1 MTAPPDGG
9 AAADKVPPDTFVVVL
24 AGGEGTRMWPLSRS
38 RRPKQLLQ
46 LNGPRSLI
54 QQTVD
59 RVLPLV
65 GAERI
70 LIITEHS
77 HAEAL
82 RAQLPELPDSSMVV
96 EPTRRGTA
104 PALLLAAL
112 HIKAR
117 APEAT
122 WASVH
127 ADAFITR
134 NDEFR
139 RTLAAALEAA
149 ARGDLLVTTGVA
161 PGFPSTA
168 YGYIQRGEELG
179 RIHGMP
185 LCRVVRFVEK
195 PDVETAQAYV
205 RSGQYLWN
213 PGVFVWKNAALL
225 EAFKTHQ
232 PEIYDGL
239 TSVPLSEI
247 DRVYPE
253 AKRETIDVGIMER
266 ARNVATIPSDFGWSD
281 IGSWAELWELSSDRD
296 AEGNVRL
303 GSGRVLT
310 ADSHNNLIFA
320 DGRAVALVGVEDLV
334 VVETADAVFVCPRAR
349 AQDVKQIVQ
358 QLQAEGRSELL

>member
-1 MTAPPDGG
+1 VTAPPDR
-9 AAADKVPPDTFVVVL
+9 ARFQVPSDTFIAIL

-46 LNGPRSLI
+46 LSGPRSLI

-65 GAERI
+65 SPERI
-70 LIITEHS
+70 LIVTEHS
-77 HAEAL
+77 HAQAL
-82 RAQLPELPDSSMVV
+82 RAQLPELPDSSIVV

-104 PALLLAAL
+104 AALLLAAL
-112 HIKAR
+112 HVRAR

-127 ADAFITR
+127 ADAFITQD
-134 NDEFR
+134 DEFR

-149 ARGDLLVTTGVA
+149 AGDELLVTTGVS
-161 PGFPSTA
+161 PRFPSTA
-168 YGYIQRGEELG
+168 YGYIQRGNELRRVQG
-179 RIHGMP
+179 FS

-195 PDVETAQAYV
+195 PDLDTAQAYV
-205 RSGQYLWN
+205 SSGDYLWN

-225 EAFKTHQ
+225 AAFKTHQ
-232 PEIYDGL
+232 PEIYDVL

-247 DRVYPE
+247 DRVYPD

-266 ARNVATIPSDFGWSD
+266 AHNVATIPSDFGWSD
-281 IGSWAELWELSSDRD
+281 IGSWAELWELASQRD
-296 AEGNVRL
+296 EDGNVTL

-310 ADSHNNLIFA
+310 VDSQNNLVYA
-320 DGRAVALVGVEDLV
+320 DARAVALVGVSDLV
-334 VVETADAVFVCPRAR
+334 VVETEDAVFVCPRDR
-349 AQDVKQIVQ
+349 AQEVKSIVQ
-358 QLQAEGRSELL
+358 RLQAEGREELL

>member
-9 AAADKVPPDTFVVVL
+9 AAHQVPPDTFVVVL

-65 GAERI
+65 RPERI

-77 HAEAL
+77 HAEDL
-82 RAQLPELPDSSMVV
+82 RAQLPELPDASIVV

-149 ARGDLLVTTGVA
+149 AQGALLVTTGVA

-179 RIHGMP
+179 RVHGLP
-185 LCRVVRFVEK
+185 LCRVARFVEK
-195 PDVETAQAYV
+195 PDLETAQSYV

-225 EAFKTHQ
+225 DAFKTHQ
-232 PEIYDGL
+232 PEIYDVL

-247 DRVYPE
+247 DRVYPD

-266 ARNVATIPSDFGWSD
+266 VRNVATIPSDFGWSD
-281 IGSWAELWELSSDRD
+281 IGSWAELWELSPRTED
-296 AEGNVRL
+296 GNVVL
-303 GSGRVLT
+303 GSGRVLI
-310 ADSHNNLIFA
+310 ADSQNNLVFA
-320 DGRAVALVGVEDLV
+320 DGRTVALVGVSDLV

-349 AQDVKQIVQ
+349 AQDVKSIVQ
-358 QLQAEGRSELL
+358 QLQSEGSTELL